1 MTLPH
6 TTAALGRQPESGW
19 TSDIDRLAPPRA
31 AHGWLTE
38 PGLLTERVRTHCRG
52 TFGLRIVDERLDLL
66 SPADAAAL
74 EVADLSAFVRE
85 VELTCDDRPRVFAQT
100 LVPSATL
107 AAQPWLAQ
115 LGDTALGP
123 KLASLGGA
131 LRDPLEYALLSPLEP
146 LFGRALH
153 DSDPDCGGL
162 WARRARYRLGP
173 HCLVVQEVF
182 LPEALA

>member
-1 MTLPH
+1 MSSLSTRPAIVERPATRWVADVDELRPP
-6 TTAALGRQPESGW
+6 PE
-19 TSDIDRLAPPRA
+19 ARA
-31 AHGWLTE
+31 WLTE
-38 PGLLTERVRTHCRG
+38 PGLLTERVRARCRG
-52 TFGLRIVDERLDLL
+52 TFGLRIVDERQDLL

-85 VELTCDDRPRVFAQT
+85 VELTCDDRARVFAQT

-123 KLASLGGA
+123 RLANLGGA
-131 LRDPLEYALLSPLEP
+131 LREPLEYAWLEP
-146 LFGRALH
+146 DTALFDRALH
-153 DSDPDCGGL
+153 GPGRDCGGL

-173 HCLVVQEVF
+173 HCLVVQEIF